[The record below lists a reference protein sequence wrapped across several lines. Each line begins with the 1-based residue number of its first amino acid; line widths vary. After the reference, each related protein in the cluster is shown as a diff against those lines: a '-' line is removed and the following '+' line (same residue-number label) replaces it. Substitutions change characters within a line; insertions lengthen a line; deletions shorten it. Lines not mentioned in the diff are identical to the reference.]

1 MSDSEIKI
9 VPTPISGLLRLRP
22 VLHADKRGLFWESY
36 RNSRYAELGIKEQF
50 VQDNL
55 VHSVKNVFRGLHFQ
69 RPPYAQAK
77 LISMIAGEILDV
89 VLDLRSDSESYLKT
103 AMVPLHADKHEQL
116 YIPAGF
122 AHAYY
127 VLSEQATISY
137 KVSQPYAPDYQS
149 GIRWDSPELQLR
161 EYIRDPLLS
170 EQDQHLPVL
179 SHILS
184 EYKFLF

>member
-1 MSDSEIKI
+1 MSESGIQI
-9 VPTPISGLLRLRP
+9 LPTPISGLLVLRP
-22 VLHADKRGLFWESY
+22 VLHEDTRGMFLESY
-36 RNSRYAELGIKEQF
+36 RDSRYAELGINDRF

-89 VLDLRSDSESYLKT
+89 VLDLRRDSQSYLKT
-103 AMVPLHADKHEQL
+103 ALLPLHAEKHEQL

-122 AHAYY
+122 AHGYY
-127 VLSEQATISY
+127 VLSDKATISY
-137 KVSQPYAPDYQS
+137 KVSQPYAPDHQS
-149 GIRWDSPELQLR
+149 GIHWDSPELKLR
-161 EYIRDPLLS
+161 EHIHDPLLS
-170 EQDQHLPVL
+170 EQDRRLPEL
-179 SHILS
+179 RQILS